1 MAKRYKTYF
10 YDDDDEDSD
19 VLIIPTSLVKDLGW
33 SHLGELE
40 VTIET
45 NQAKQLG
52 LFITKP
58 QIRCPR
64 CTHLLEVDPTLEP
77 SGMKCSNPEC
87 SYIRRIYNKV
97 TLDQLIKEK

>member
-45 NQAKQLG
+45 GQA
-52 LFITKP
+52 
-58 QIRCPR
+58 IR
-64 CTHLLEVDPTLEP
+64 TFHNKT
-77 SGMKCSNPEC
+77 SNTM
-87 SYIRRIYNKV
+87 STMYS
-97 TLDQLIKEK
+97 LA